1 MPALAAVRECWP
13 KRAVEPI
20 SSRVFGGSGAALLTF
35 LLTHFVSYFD
45 NALVSRAVSSS
56 LSAGAWTQTM

>member
-1 MPALAAVRECWP
+1 
-13 KRAVEPI
+13 
-20 SSRVFGGSGAALLTF
+20 